1 MDAPLAERCA
11 NWFLEG
17 YIKAAEEEKMK
28 DKIKE
33 IQEYLEKRGINVTET
48 AIVNAAIAIAT
59 RWGGNWVF
67 VCEFKQRDER

>member
-1 MDAPLAERCA
+1 MDAPLASRCA

-17 YIKAAEEEKMK
+17 YLKATEEKKMK
-28 DKIKE
+28 NKIEE
-33 IQEYLEKRGINVTET
+33 IQDYLRTKDIHVSET
-48 AIVNAAIAIAT
+48 AIVNAAIDIAT